1 MNIIIDLIIAFL
13 IIISLVLA
21 LFSKKLRIKNNNSF
35 QMLFIGIA
43 LLLISINTLSM
54 FYKIA
59 CIVIGLYNIIIS
71 IMKIKKA
78 KNEFIDNSR

>member
-1 MNIIIDLIIAFL
+1 
-13 IIISLVLA
+13 
-21 LFSKKLRIKNNNSF
+21 
-35 QMLFIGIA
+35 MLFIGIA